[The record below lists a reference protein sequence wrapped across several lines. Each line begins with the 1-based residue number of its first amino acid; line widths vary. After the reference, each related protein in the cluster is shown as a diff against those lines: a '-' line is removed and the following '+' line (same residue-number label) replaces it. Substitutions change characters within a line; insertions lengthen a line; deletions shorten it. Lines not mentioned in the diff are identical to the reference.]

1 MKKLLIFIFMMIFVV
16 ACHINIEPTKIHK
29 PLNIF
34 IDEFNNGIISYS
46 DGIHKINDLSIS
58 NFSIGLFDKDFIHS
72 IDSSYYSVD
81 NNGNGILVYSRNI
94 NDNPKKAK
102 IEKWYDYKH
111 PFYSVKIS
119 NHEFNGYF
127 PEHISDS
134 TLNILD
140 FISISQN
147 NYALFYDKV
156 NTSGI
161 FEYNVFLKK
170 SKDNK
175 AEDFLFQKGLESGG
189 LVKITINEK
198 GNGWILNI
206 YDGIWK
212 FSLINNYSIEKEI
225 KNSKISA
232 EIYNII
238 SVFLDS
244 NGTGKIVFS
253 VNTNED
259 KKIYLQKFDKFEV
272 SSEKEVIG
280 GIENVLVQNNHIG
293 GIQNLLNQAIYINEK
308 GSGLAFFYKE
318 KSIEDSSEYMYMKK
332 ITNFKLEDKETKLD
346 DSDRYNYYSASINKN
361 GNGIMILK
369 DKYDY
374 FVFKKIRNYEL
385 EKPQPLLKL

>member
-16 ACHINIEPTKIHK
+16 ACHINVEPNNIHK

-34 IDEFNNGIISYS
+34 IDEFNNGIVSYS

-94 NDNPKKAK
+94 NDNSKKLAPA
-102 IEKWYDYKH
+102 IVTDYKH
-111 PFYSVKIS
+111 PYYSVKIS

-140 FISISQN
+140 FLSFTQN

-170 SKDNK
+170 FKDNK
-175 AEDFLFQKGLESGG
+175 ADDFLFQKAMYGRGLI
-189 LVKITINEK
+189 KININEK
-198 GNGWILNI
+198 GAGWILNI
-206 YDGIWK
+206 EDNNLE
-212 FSLINNYSIEKEI
+212 FNLINNYNIAKES

-232 EIYNII
+232 ELYNII

-244 NGTGKIVFS
+244 NGTGKIVFA

-259 KKIYLQKFDKFEV
+259 KKIYLKKFEKFES
-272 SSEKEVIG
+272 SSEKELIG
-280 GIENVLVQNNHIG
+280 G
-293 GIQNLLNQAIYINEK
+293 NLDLLTKEVYVNEK
-308 GSGLAFFYKE
+308 GSGLAFFYKQ
-318 KSIEDSSEYMYMKK
+318 KSIEDSSEYSYMKK

-346 DSDRYNYYSASINKN
+346 DSDRYDYYSASINRN